1 MDDRISIIVP
11 TYNRKVML
19 KRLLDSFSTL
29 RCRCPLEFI
38 IVDDCSDDGTR
49 LIVEDW
55 KKTMDV
61 ADVKYHY
68 LTSRSGPAVARNAG
82 ILLSTGNVLAFTD
95 SDCVV
100 DPAWADQL
108 YQRLISSSE
117 YAGVGGRVLPV
128 NDDIYS
134 TYNTVFRIL
143 EPPRNINA
151 VIGANCMFW
160 KQLVID
166 VGMFDDYFIN
176 PGGEEIALCMKLWIR
191 GYRFGFEEQGIVYHD
206 YRQNFRA
213 FVKTFYHY
221 GRGERIIIENRLKDY
236 LQYVKYPEQSHNY
249 LAFRNFFLFW
259 LVLSIGVVGG
269 IIPRSTSPLSS
280 PLPGN
285 KKVIL
290 IGLDIIQNFS
300 YHLGRGTFSAVL
312 VKQVRKYL
320 ANHPECLLT
329 LSPGTDSKSLLL
341 EITDDTIPS
350 IFKPGQ
356 RKKSSITIK
365 NPRPDLWLSTGFLI
379 IIQNEKEHIT
389 FYKTQKLQNT
399 IFFPGAELDYDL
411 SFKAPLEERDYSVQI
426 YLMTSD
432 GLPLSGKREK
442 IIRVSSKTPVP
453 DSKKN

>member
-55 KKTMDV
+55 KKTMDF
-61 ADVKYHY
+61 ADVKYHS

-82 ILLSTGNVLAFTD
+82 ITLSTGNVLAFTD

-176 PGGEEIALCMKLWIR
+176 PSFDKQI
-191 GYRFGFEEQGIVYHD
+191 
-206 YRQNFRA
+206 
-213 FVKTFYHY
+213 
-221 GRGERIIIENRLKDY
+221 
-236 LQYVKYPEQSHNY
+236 
-249 LAFRNFFLFW
+249 
-259 LVLSIGVVGG
+259 
-269 IIPRSTSPLSS
+269 PLSRYRS
-280 PLPGN
+280 QTTD
-285 KKVIL
+285 IL
-290 IGLDIIQNFS
+290 
-300 YHLGRGTFSAVL
+300 
-312 VKQVRKYL
+312 
-320 ANHPECLLT
+320 
-329 LSPGTDSKSLLL
+329 
-341 EITDDTIPS
+341 
-350 IFKPGQ
+350 
-356 RKKSSITIK
+356 
-365 NPRPDLWLSTGFLI
+365 
-379 IIQNEKEHIT
+379 
-389 FYKTQKLQNT
+389 
-399 IFFPGAELDYDL
+399 
-411 SFKAPLEERDYSVQI
+411 
-426 YLMTSD
+426 
-432 GLPLSGKREK
+432 
-442 IIRVSSKTPVP
+442 
-453 DSKKN
+453 